1 MQDPLT
7 KDLRMLNRVAKKM
20 RKARFARGALTLSS
34 PEVKFRL
41 DSETSNPT
49 DVARPDKHRLPPC
62 LRQSRT
68 LNTSRPAC
76 ASLALL
82 TRHRSIPGQA
92 IASGKRDLRAAR

>member
-1 MQDPLT
+1 MDDASMQDPLT

-68 LNTSRPAC
+68 LNAPQVNPGAG
-76 ASLALL
+76 
-82 TRHRSIPGQA
+82 HRVRQ
-92 IASGKRDLRAAR
+92 KRDLRAAR